1 MIMDRLKECKIRN
14 DCFDLYSAYPFGTMS
29 ADSSPRKMK
38 RFSESDRSS
47 EFDAATQ
54 KALEEIDICQNE
66 IDNINEKASEEIL
79 KVEQKFNQLR
89 KPFFDK
95 RNLIISNIPNF
106 WITAIMNHPDL
117 SALMDESEEDCLHHL
132 TKLEVEEF
140 EDIKSG
146 YWIKFYFEENPYF
159 ENAVI
164 TKEYH
169 LGCATPTSESTQI
182 QWKEGCTL
190 GQNVDSSPTGRKR
203 RHGQSKTFF
212 GWFNDNVDPYTDDIA
227 EVIKDDLWLNP
238 LQYYLVPDIEG
249 DGENGVEGDDGGSSS
264 DNEEAVEDAENL
276 DALILNNKVLEFIA
290 KETSSLISKC
300 QAIMSRQSNKPV
312 VLVTNDSYR

>member
-1 MIMDRLKECKIRN
+1 
-14 DCFDLYSAYPFGTMS
+14 MS
-29 ADSSPRKMK
+29 GDTSSRKVK

-47 EFDAATQ
+47 DFDAATQ
-54 KALEEIDICQNE
+54 KALEEIDVCQND

-79 KVEQKFNQLR
+79 KVEQKYNQLR

-95 RNLIISNIPNF
+95 RNHIISNIPNF

-117 SALMDESEEDCLHHL
+117 SALLDDSEEDCLHHL

-182 QWKEGCTL
+182 IWKEGCTL
-190 GQNVDSSPTGRKR
+190 GQTSEISRGGRKR
-203 RHGQSKTFF
+203 RHEPSKTFF
-212 GWFNDNVDPYTDDIA
+212 GWFNDNIDPYTDDIA

-238 LQYYLVPDIEG
+238 LQYYLVPDVEG
-249 DGENGVEGDDGGSSS
+249 DGENGMEQEDGSSS
-264 DNEEAVEDAENL
+264 TEVEENVDDDEN
-276 DALILNNKVLEFIA
+276 KS
-290 KETSSLISKC
+290 TSQRK
-300 QAIMSRQSNKPV
+300 
-312 VLVTNDSYR
+312 